1 MALTDDELVKLALD
15 GDSAAFGYLFMRYRT
30 ALHQFCLDRNG
41 NDTEN
46 ADDLLQDTFIKVF
59 LNLPKYDSRFS
70 FSQWVYTITLN
81 TFRDQCRKRKHYVS
95 EQEYPLI
102 PDDALTPEET
112 VISRQQYDRLK
123 SCMSRLDPKYR
134 DIIELRFF
142 NELSYAEIS
151 EKLGKPIGTVK
162 TQIHRAKELLN
173 QIISVNT
180 EP

>member
-1 MALTDDELVKLALD
+1 MALTDDELVRLALD
-15 GDSAAFGYLFMRYRT
+15 GNSAAFGYLFMRYRT

-81 TFRDQCRKRKHYVS
+81 TFRDQCRKRKHYVA
-95 EQEYPLI
+95 ETEYPLI

-112 VISRQQYDRLK
+112 VISREQYDRLK
-123 SCMSRLDPKYR
+123 SCMRRLDPKYR

-142 NELSYAEIS
+142 NELSYEEIAER
-151 EKLGKPIGTVK
+151 LGRPIGTVK
-162 TQIHRAKELLN
+162 TQIHRAKELLS